1 MNSWDAG
8 LAGLLVGTMGV
19 SLLSNALVLL
29 CLLHSANIRRQAPA
43 LFTLNLTCGN
53 LLCTVVNMPLTLAGV
68 VAQRQP
74 AGDRLCRLAA
84 FLDTFLA
91 TNSMLSMAA
100 LSIDRWVAVVFP
112 LSYRAKMR
120 LRDAA
125 LMVAYTWLHALTF
138 PAAALA
144 LSWLGFHQLYASC
157 TLCSRRPDERLRFAV
172 FTGAFHALSFLLS
185 FVVLC
190 CTYLK
195 VLKVARFHCKRID
208 VITMQTLVLLVDIHP
223 SVRERCLEEQKRR
236 RQRATK
242 KISTFIGTFL
252 VCFAPYVI
260 TRSPNTQTKFSR
272 SLGETSDIGA
282 GAQLLELSSTVPI
295 GSHWGV
301 LSKCLAY
308 SKAASD
314 PFVYSLLRHQ
324 YRKSCREILN
334 RILHRRSFHPSGL
347 TGDSHSQNILPVS
360 E

>member
-8 LAGLLVGTMGV
+8 LAGLLVGTIGV
-19 SLLSNALVLL
+19 SLLSNGLVLL
-29 CLLHSANIRRQAPA
+29 CLLHSADIRRQAPA

-91 TNSMLSMAA
+91 ANSMLSMAA

-125 LMVAYTWLHALTF
+125 FMVAYTWLHALTF
-138 PAAALA
+138 PATALA

-172 FTGAFHALSFLLS
+172 FTSVFHALSFLLS
-185 FVVLC
+185 FIVLC
-190 CTYLK
+190 FTYLK

-223 SVRERCLEEQKRR
+223 SQDPKSGTAHDHNRDGSFHISDNQDNLPQCEGTVSGGTEAK
-236 RQRATK
+236 ATACHQEDQHLHRDLPCVLCTLCDYQAGGTLLH
-242 KISTFIGTFL
+242 STHWL
-252 VCFAPYVI
+252 
-260 TRSPNTQTKFSR
+260 
-272 SLGETSDIGA
+272 SLGCA
-282 GAQLLELSSTVPI
+282 VQ
-295 GSHWGV
+295 V
-301 LSKCLAY
+301 LDLQQGC
-308 SKAASD
+308 
-314 PFVYSLLRHQ
+314 F
-324 YRKSCREILN
+324 
-334 RILHRRSFHPSGL
+334 
-347 TGDSHSQNILPVS
+347 
-360 E
+360 

>member
-8 LAGLLVGTMGV
+8 LAGLLAATMGV

-29 CLLHSANIRRQAPA
+29 CLLHSADIRRQAPA

-91 TNSMLSMAA
+91 ANSMLSMAA

-125 LMVAYTWLHALTF
+125 LMVAYTWLHALSF

-172 FTGAFHALSFLLS
+172 FTSTFHALSFLLS

-190 CTYLK
+190 FTYLK

-260 TRSPNTQTKFSR
+260 TRMV
-272 SLGETSDIGA
+272 
-282 GAQLLELSSTVPI
+282 ELFSTVPI

-324 YRKSCREILN
+324 YRKTCKEILN
-334 RILHRRSFHPSGL
+334 RILHRRAIRSSGL
-347 TGDSHSQNILPVS
+347 AGDSHSQNTLPLS

>member
-29 CLLHSANIRRQAPA
+29 CLLHSADIRRQAPA

-91 TNSMLSMAA
+91 ANSMLSMAA

-125 LMVAYTWLHALTF
+125 LMVAYTWLHALAF
-138 PAAALA
+138 PAAAVV

-190 CTYLK
+190 CTYFK

-223 SVRERCLEEQKRR
+223 SAGGRISFWLKETPCLVTALGSPHTGTVLALWANEPGQESFGPLTLCTADSAGESKDSSCHHQARE
-236 RQRATK
+236 
-242 KISTFIGTFL
+242 
-252 VCFAPYVI
+252 Y
-260 TRSPNTQTKFSR
+260 
-272 SLGETSDIGA
+272 LGVSVA
-282 GAQLLELSSTVPI
+282 
-295 GSHWGV
+295 
-301 LSKCLAY
+301 
-308 SKAASD
+308 
-314 PFVYSLLRHQ
+314 
-324 YRKSCREILN
+324 
-334 RILHRRSFHPSGL
+334 RRSVPMA
-347 TGDSHSQNILPVS
+347 Q
-360 E
+360 

>member
-1 MNSWDAG
+1 
-8 LAGLLVGTMGV
+8 
-19 SLLSNALVLL
+19 
-29 CLLHSANIRRQAPA
+29 
-43 LFTLNLTCGN
+43 
-53 LLCTVVNMPLTLAGV
+53 CTVVNMPLTLAGV

-84 FLDTFLA
+84 FLDPFLA
-91 TNSMLSMAA
+91 ANSMLSMAA

-125 LMVAYTWLHALTF
+125 LMVAYTWLHALAF

-190 CTYLK
+190 FTYLK

-260 TRSPNTQTKFSR
+260 TR
-272 SLGETSDIGA
+272 
-282 GAQLLELSSTVPI
+282 
-295 GSHWGV
+295 
-301 LSKCLAY
+301 
-308 SKAASD
+308 
-314 PFVYSLLRHQ
+314 
-324 YRKSCREILN
+324 
-334 RILHRRSFHPSGL
+334 
-347 TGDSHSQNILPVS
+347 
-360 E
+360 

>member
-1 MNSWDAG
+1 
-8 LAGLLVGTMGV
+8 
-19 SLLSNALVLL
+19 
-29 CLLHSANIRRQAPA
+29 
-43 LFTLNLTCGN
+43 
-53 LLCTVVNMPLTLAGV
+53 MPLTLAGV

-91 TNSMLSMAA
+91 ANSMLSMAA

-125 LMVAYTWLHALTF
+125 LMVAYTWLHALAF
-138 PAAALA
+138 PAAAVV

-190 CTYLK
+190 CTYFK
-195 VLKVARFHCKRID
+195 VLKVARFHCRRID

-223 SVRERCLEEQKRR
+223 SVRERCLEEQRRR

-260 TRSPNTQTKFSR
+260 TRCSRTPLCWLEEEATSPSWGHENCQVRLGWMKFADSLTAPMARLTGLAVGGTSPSPPPSLYFSSLSTKLHLIVLAKSTLKAT
-272 SLGETSDIGA
+272 SLGSSSKSA
-282 GAQLLELSSTVPI
+282 RLSPTGMQSPRSI
-295 GSHWGV
+295 KHI
-301 LSKCLAY
+301 LACAHR
-308 SKAASD
+308 S
-314 PFVYSLLRHQ
+314 P
-324 YRKSCREILN
+324 
-334 RILHRRSFHPSGL
+334 LHTAPAHTNQG
-347 TGDSHSQNILPVS
+347 
-360 E
+360 

>member
-29 CLLHSANIRRQAPA
+29 CLLHSADIRRQAPA

-53 LLCTVVNMPLTLAGV
+53 LLCTVLNMPLTLAGV

-125 LMVAYTWLHALTF
+125 LMVAYTWLHALAF

-260 TRSPNTQTKFSR
+260 TR
-272 SLGETSDIGA
+272 LV
-282 GAQLLELSSTVPI
+282 ELSSSVPI

-324 YRKSCREILN
+324 YRKSCKEILN
-334 RILHRRSFHPSGL
+334 RILHRRSLHSSGL
-347 TGDSHSQNILPVS
+347 AGDSHSQNILPVS

>member
-1 MNSWDAG
+1 
-8 LAGLLVGTMGV
+8 MGV

-29 CLLHSANIRRQAPA
+29 CLLHSADIRRQAPA

-91 TNSMLSMAA
+91 ANSMLSMAA

-125 LMVAYTWLHALTF
+125 LMVAYTWLHALAF

-144 LSWLGFHQLYASC
+144 LSWLGFHHLYASC
-157 TLCSRRPDERLRFAV
+157 TLCSRRPDERLRFAA
-172 FTGAFHALSFLLS
+172 FSAAFHALSFLLS
-185 FVVLC
+185 FLVLC
-190 CTYLK
+190 FTYLK
-195 VLKVARFHCKRID
+195 VLKVARVHCKRID
-208 VITMQTLVLLVDIHP
+208 VITMQTLVLLVDLHP

-242 KISTFIGTFL
+242 KISTFIGSFL
-252 VCFAPYVI
+252 LCFAPYVI
-260 TRSPNTQTKFSR
+260 T
-272 SLGETSDIGA
+272 SLGAIWVSNHSSFIFLGPSTISLGSRETPGKVHEHKPQLWKATPLLPSPGNQKPWVISTPGYHKPTAHGA
-282 GAQLLELSSTVPI
+282 
-295 GSHWGV
+295 
-301 LSKCLAY
+301 
-308 SKAASD
+308 
-314 PFVYSLLRHQ
+314 
-324 YRKSCREILN
+324 
-334 RILHRRSFHPSGL
+334 RR
-347 TGDSHSQNILPVS
+347 
-360 E
+360 

>member
-29 CLLHSANIRRQAPA
+29 CLLHSADIRRQAPA

-53 LLCTVVNMPLTLAGV
+53 LLCTVLNMPLTLAGV

-125 LMVAYTWLHALTF
+125 LMVAYTWLHALAF

-223 SVRERCLEEQKRR
+223 R
-236 RQRATK
+236 
-242 KISTFIGTFL
+242 L
-252 VCFAPYVI
+252 V
-260 TRSPNTQTKFSR
+260 
-272 SLGETSDIGA
+272 
-282 GAQLLELSSTVPI
+282 ELSSSVPI

-324 YRKSCREILN
+324 YRKSCKEILN
-334 RILHRRSFHPSGL
+334 RLLHRRSLRSSGL
-347 TGDSHSQNILPVS
+347 VGDSHSQNILPVS